1 MTLLCFI
8 VWTVKRYERRRDG
21 SLVKTR
27 HKRGLWPLL
36 DDFNWFM
43 RPYKRSKNAHK
54 NSDPSRPYH
63 AIDWGKQSTL
73 SHARLHGQGGLA
85 AQLENFAWVWE
96 SLRRSIEYM
105 NTLIT
110 AENHRFIVAAAEAAA
125 YSSLVLTSL
134 FTVSVVVQ
142 LGLQCKCYLT
152 RGQSSVSTL
161 NT

>member
-1 MTLLCFI
+1 MYSTIYLDYAMA
-8 VWTVKRYERRRDG
+8 R
-21 SLVKTR
+21 LVEGGRMATYV
-27 HKRGLWPLL
+27 LEI
-36 DDFNWFM
+36 
-43 RPYKRSKNAHK
+43 
-54 NSDPSRPYH
+54 
-63 AIDWGKQSTL
+63 IDWGKQSTL

-110 AENHRFIVAAAEAAA
+110 PENHRFIVAAAEAAA
-125 YSSLVLTSL
+125 DSSLVLTSL